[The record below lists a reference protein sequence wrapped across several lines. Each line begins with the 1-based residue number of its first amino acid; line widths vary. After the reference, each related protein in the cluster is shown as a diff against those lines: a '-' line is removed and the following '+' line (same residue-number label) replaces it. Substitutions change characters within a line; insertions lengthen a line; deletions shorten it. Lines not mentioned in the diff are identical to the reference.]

1 MFMTA
6 MFARRSTLFNMTFK
20 QLFLC

>member
-1 MFMTA
+1 MTA
-6 MFARRSTLFNMTFK
+6 MFVRRSTLFKMTFK